1 MKRWG
6 EFFSDNH
13 KAEFEKKLSFEKY
26 FEKKLEDIQR
36 TYDKKFQETLE
47 SNLLQNIET
56 KLSKKLNNFKDSFE
70 NKLGNFEDSILE
82 KMKIILTYFEKEIKR
97 LNEFHNFLHREDSSS
112 LESHIPKNNSSQEG
126 ASIMTLLNA
135 LRNAV

>member
-6 EFFSDNH
+6 DFFSNNH

-36 TYDKKFQETLE
+36 TYDKKIQETLE
-47 SNLLQNIET
+47 SNLLQK
-56 KLSKKLNNFKDSFE
+56 KLSKKLN
-70 NKLGNFEDSILE
+70 NFEDSILE
-82 KMKIILTYFEKEIKR
+82 KMKILWTYFEEEIKR
-97 LNEFHNFLHREDSSS
+97 LNELHNFLHNEDSSS
-112 LESHIPKNNSSQEG
+112 LESHIPKNNSSQEE

>member
-36 TYDKKFQETLE
+36 TYDKKIQETLE
-47 SNLLQNIET
+47 SNLLQT
-56 KLSKKLNNFKDSFE
+56 KLSKKLN
-70 NKLGNFEDSILE
+70 NFEDSILE
-82 KMKIILTYFEKEIKR
+82 KMKILWTYFEEEIKR
-97 LNEFHNFLHREDSSS
+97 LNEFHNFLHKNDSSS
-112 LESHIPKNNSSQEG
+112 LESHIPKNNSSHEG
-126 ASIMTLLNA
+126 ASIMNLLNA

>member
-36 TYDKKFQETLE
+36 TYDKKIQETLE
-47 SNLLQNIET
+47 SNLLQT
-56 KLSKKLNNFKDSFE
+56 KLSKKLN
-70 NKLGNFEDSILE
+70 NFEDSILE
-82 KMKIILTYFEKEIKR
+82 KMKILWTYFEEEIKR
-97 LNEFHNFLHREDSSS
+97 LNELHNFLHNDSSS

>member
-36 TYDKKFQETLE
+36 TYDKKIQETLE
-47 SNLLQNIET
+47 SNLLQT
-56 KLSKKLNNFKDSFE
+56 KLSKKLN
-70 NKLGNFEDSILE
+70 NFEDSILE
-82 KMKIILTYFEKEIKR
+82 KMKIIWTYFEEEIKR
-97 LNEFHNFLHREDSSS
+97 LNEFHNFLHKEDFSS

-126 ASIMTLLNA
+126 SSILTLLNA

>member
-36 TYDKKFQETLE
+36 TYDKKIQETLE
-47 SNLLQNIET
+47 SNLLQT
-56 KLSKKLNNFKDSFE
+56 KLSKKLNNFE
-70 NKLGNFEDSILE
+70 NSILE
-82 KMKIILTYFEKEIKR
+82 KMKILWTYFEEEIKR

-112 LESHIPKNNSSQEG
+112 LESHIPKNSSSQEG
-126 ASIMTLLNA
+126 SSIMTLLNA

>member
-36 TYDKKFQETLE
+36 TYDKKIQETLE

-56 KLSKKLNNFKDSFE
+56 KLSKKLNNF
-70 NKLGNFEDSILE
+70 EDSILE
-82 KMKIILTYFEKEIKR
+82 KMKILWTYFEEEIKR
-97 LNEFHNFLHREDSSS
+97 LNELHNFLHNEDSSS

>member
-36 TYDKKFQETLE
+36 TYDKKIQETLE
-47 SNLLQNIET
+47 SNLLQK
-56 KLSKKLNNFKDSFE
+56 KLSKKLN
-70 NKLGNFEDSILE
+70 NFEDSILE
-82 KMKIILTYFEKEIKR
+82 KMKIIWTYFEKDIMR
-97 LNEFHNFLHREDSSS
+97 LNEFHHFLHKEDSSS

>member
-6 EFFSDNH
+6 EFFSDNQ

-36 TYDKKFQETLE
+36 TYDKKIQETLE
-47 SNLLQNIET
+47 SNLLQT
-56 KLSKKLNNFKDSFE
+56 KLSKKLN
-70 NKLGNFEDSILE
+70 NFEDSILE
-82 KMKIILTYFEKEIKR
+82 KMKIIWTYFEEEIKR
-97 LNEFHNFLHREDSSS
+97 LNELHNFLHNEDSSS
-112 LESHIPKNNSSQEG
+112 LESHIPKNNSSQEEV
-126 ASIMTLLNA
+126 SIMTLLNA